1 MNAIV
6 VTWRELLVAGAIV
19 LGIYV
24 AEWLMFLRTSK
35 RNRDKAGVAP
45 AAQASDELEQ
55 RIASL
60 ESELSQLK
68 RAFVALASQPPRAE
82 ETPSSPV
89 SVVTPYAQA
98 VELARQ
104 GMDAATLSS
113 QCGISRGEAELII
126 ALYRFDSA

>member
-6 VTWRELLVAGAIV
+6 VTWRELLVAGAVV

-35 RNRDKAGVAP
+35 RSRDKAGVTP
-45 AAQASDELEQ
+45 AVQPNDELEQ
-55 RIASL
+55 RIAGL

-82 ETPSSPV
+82 EEPSPPASAA
-89 SVVTPYAQA
+89 TPYAQA